1 MSKSSSR
8 HALLLGLSLACVVV
22 SPAVAQDV
30 PVATDQQVTGATD
43 PAAVDPCQVPKK
55 KKKKGLGLGGLLKA
69 ARSSGLTNLAGM
81 GGLGKGGALANAA
94 IGTAASLGEAAAA
107 REATKPVESGC

>member
-1 MSKSSSR
+1 MPKSSSR
-8 HALLLGLSLACVVV
+8 HALLLGLSLACVAAL
-22 SPAVAQDV
+22 PAVAQDA
-30 PVATDQQVTGATD
+30 PVADQQVTQ
-43 PAAVDPCQVPKK
+43 PADAAAIDPCQAPKK
-55 KKKKGLGLGGLLKA
+55 KKKKGLGLGGLFKA

-107 REATKPVESGC
+107 KEAAKPVEGGC